1 MSKMPAIN
9 LSHLPFPDV
18 IQNLDYEAILA
29 ILVSRFQTIW
39 GERRAS
45 DPNLPEYDVALLE
58 TDPGKIVL
66 EVSSYA
72 VLNVLQE
79 INDAAKALML
89 ATTSGSNLDN
99 FAADFNM
106 ERMTVTPATDS
117 SPAVM
122 ESDADFKLRR
132 QLAPEGYAAAGPE
145 GAYEYF
151 SLSADASIR
160 EARAVRGQDNRVDV
174 VLLGRAG
181 DGTVDQ
187 AVIEK
192 VYAALSPKKTRPLTD
207 NVYVRSANIIYQ
219 TVHVRIRVQS
229 GPDAS
234 ALVNKARDGIRS
246 YISERSSIGT
256 ALRTDGIIS
265 GARQNNPVEKVEVL
279 EPVFDV
285 EPGAFDFIYVSEIIV
300 DVSP

>member
-1 MSKMPAIN
+1 MNKLPAIN
-9 LSHLPFPDV
+9 LARLPFPDV
-18 IQNLDYEAILA
+18 IQNLDYEAILS
-29 ILVSRFQTIW
+29 ILVSRFQVIW
-39 GERRAS
+39 AERREENP
-45 DPNLPEYDVALLE
+45 DLPAYDVEFLE

-66 EVSSYA
+66 EVGSYA

-106 ERMTVTPATDS
+106 ERLTVTPATDT

-122 ESDADFKLRR
+122 ESDPDFKLRR

-160 EARAVRGQDNRVDV
+160 QARAVRGQDNRVDII
-174 VLLGRAG
+174 LLGRNG
-181 DGTVDQ
+181 DGAVDQ

-192 VYAALSPKKTRPLTD
+192 VYTALSPKKTRPLTD
-207 NVYVRSANIIYQ
+207 NVYVRSARIVYQ
-219 TVHVRIRVQS
+219 TIHVRIRVES

-234 ALVNKARDGIRS
+234 ALVTKAREGIQS

-279 EPVFDV
+279 EPAFDV
-285 EPGAFDFIYVSEIIV
+285 EPGPFDFIYVPEIIV
-300 DVSP
+300 DLSP